1 MTRRIPGQYAF
12 YKRHIVEAEKE
23 NQWDLYDY
31 YIKDAPQDVKD
42 GLIREGIIEGS
53 VEQTRQQDT
62 IVRDPYYEEITRAVL
77 VASLEENT
85 ISAWPDSHKL
95 ALIANRV
102 QTIMEEQDEGQ
113 PDWQQEWED
122 FGEVYDD
129 EPNYL

>member
-1 MTRRIPGQYAF
+1 MTRRTPSQYAF
-12 YKRHIVEAEKE
+12 YERKIKEAEQN

-31 YIKDAPQDVKD
+31 YIEDAPQDIKD
-42 GLIREGIIEGS
+42 ALIRQGVIEGS
-53 VEQTRQQDT
+53 VEQTRQT
-62 IVRDPYYEEITRAVL
+62 IAVNPYYEELTRAVL
-77 VASLEENT
+77 LASLEENS
-85 ISAWPDSHKL
+85 ISSWPDSHKV

-102 QTIMEEQDEGQ
+102 QTIMEERDDEKQ